1 MRWMTM
7 LVTAVAP
14 VVVWAAD
21 CSAVPGGEL
30 RLDEAAGS
38 EFQEVRATVEDWI
51 RSCGP
56 VNVQVRARTTAGNGV
71 ADAASA
77 EADVDAFFEEI
88 LALAAVEPD
97 QLNRR
102 PFHLEPAVIV
112 NGVDE
117 TLLAALLA
125 AASVERVTV
134 MESSSEP

>member
-1 MRWMTM
+1 MRWLSV
-7 LVTAVAP
+7 LVPAVTP
-14 VVVWAAD
+14 VLAWAAD
-21 CSAVPGGEL
+21 CSTVPGGEL

-38 EFQEVRATVEDWI
+38 EFQEVRATVEAWI

-56 VNVQVRARTTAGNGV
+56 VNVQVRARSSGADGV
-71 ADAASA
+71 ADAATA
-77 EADVDAFFEEI
+77 EADVDTFFDEI
-88 LALAAVEPD
+88 LALAAVDPE

-125 AASVERVTV
+125 AASVESVTV
-134 MESSSEP
+134 MEASSPP